1 MGARGHKERTAFQSI
16 KSHVGVLGPEREVR
30 NGGEIVVSAEL
41 AAKEEAAAALL
52 GSHNCNKKKKYVF
65 FLWPPSACRRSKQRD
80 VWDRLSSGKTLTEPE
95 A

>member
-52 GSHNCNKKKKYVF
+52 GSHNCNKKKKSTCF
-65 FLWPPSACRRSKQRD
+65 FYGPLLLTAA
-80 VWDRLSSGKTLTEPE
+80 LSNVMSGIVSPVEKH
-95 A
+95 